1 MMQRDASSVERT
13 IQFFRIDAGQ
23 NEDGLAIAF
32 DPVPALEAIRQLITT
47 PEWYEME
54 EDGNA
59 LCVLPSPDG
68 TFRYPTA
75 RFCRIR
81 RSGLPQL
88 EFMGR
93 ISDMDIQENQGL
105 LESIHVV
112 FLPENVIGVEY
123 NHYGPRI
130 TRLGNHLFR
139 QSGEAVSRSKIGPI
153 INRNVIE
160 KLERC
165 RELHLLNMEI
175 LPSNIQV
182 VQAIHRPL
190 GVALESQAAI
200 LGSPK
205 TVSLVLR
212 PERDGEEDFLGRMIG
227 PLTELVRSL
236 PFREGAKQLKV
247 EGRYQRGEPTDPI
260 NLLRDDITTKRRMIR
275 MTPRGRALHAEEAF
289 ATIIETYDE
298 LRSDIEASPSVV
310 PVSKASR
317 DVDWKPL

>member
-1 MMQRDASSVERT
+1 MQRDTSSVERT

-23 NEDGLAIAF
+23 NEDGLAAAF
-32 DPVPALEAIRQLITT
+32 DPVPALEVIRQLVTT
-47 PEWYEME
+47 PAWYEME
-54 EDGNA
+54 DDGNA

-88 EFMGR
+88 EFMGH
-93 ISDMDIQENQGL
+93 ISDMDIQEDQGL
-105 LESIHVV
+105 LEAVHVV
-112 FLPENVIGVEY
+112 FLPKNVIGVEY

-130 TRLGNHLFR
+130 TRLGHHLFR
-139 QSGEAVSRSKIGPI
+139 QSREAVPRSTIGPI
-153 INRNVIE
+153 VNRDVIE

-165 RELHLLNMEI
+165 RELHLLSMEI
-175 LPSNIQV
+175 LPSNIQI
-182 VQAIHRPL
+182 VQAIHGPL

-200 LGSPK
+200 LGTPK
-205 TVSLVLR
+205 TLSLVLR
-212 PERDGEEDFLGRMIG
+212 PERNGEEDFLGRMIG

-247 EGRYQRGEPTDPI
+247 EGRYQREEPVDPI

-275 MTPRGRALHAEEAF
+275 MTPRGRALNAEAAF
-289 ATIIETYDE
+289 ETIIETYTE
-298 LRSDIEASPSVV
+298 LRSEIEASPSVALI
-310 PVSKASR
+310 SSQRRA
-317 DVDWKPL
+317 VD